1 MLKTFERRKL
11 RVRKSLKDNNKSGR
25 NRIVVTRSN
34 KNIYAQ
40 IVDVSGKVLAQESS
54 LKLEDKISGV
64 EKAKIIGKKLA
75 QKCKDLKIQ
84 DFVFDKGSYNYNGR
98 VKALAEACR
107 ENGLKF

>member
-1 MLKTFERRKL
+1 MLKTFQRRKL

-34 KNIYAQ
+34 KNIHVQ
-40 IVDVSGKVLAQESS
+40 IIDINGNVLAQESS
-54 LKLEDKISGV
+54 IKLEDKISGI

-75 QKCKDLKIQ
+75 EKCKELKIQ
-84 DFVFDKGSYNYNGR
+84 AFVFDKGSYNYNGR